1 MDTVMAAMASTAS
14 NKRFFLLVCLL
25 ATAPAWAG
33 DWKFTSGIAL
43 SERFSDNVDLAANG
57 QAESDWI
64 TEVSPRISMS
74 RAGGRAKANVDY
86 SLQGLL
92 YANDSDQNDVRHNL
106 NGRATAELAKDFFFF
121 DATARISHQLL
132 NLADAGGL
140 GDAVGSGNTTSVGSY
155 SLSPYL
161 KHRFGSAA
169 TVEARVTQDGVFIG
183 DSSLSDTNSTRYQ
196 LSAVGGNYFPPLSW
210 GVSYTK
216 SDTRNSGTGASDSG
230 NEAASANARYRL
242 TRKFGL
248 LAQASHEKNDFANVS
263 NRLQDYS
270 SYGLGVFYTPSRR
283 VSMDVLYND
292 SDNGSFISG
301 SLTLNPT
308 LRTSLVA
315 TTSERAYGRTYSLNL
330 AHRTR
335 KTNWSLRYSDD
346 LTTSQQQLINQV
358 GVEIYTCPTGLE
370 SVIPPALPSSP
381 ACVLLL
387 QGVAPISSLVDQTYV
402 SKTLSGT
409 VSYRLRRSSFALS
422 IYDTK
427 REFQSLLGSNDET
440 RGLQASWSLKPA
452 AHTTFTLSGG
462 VSQNEISGPPSRE
475 DDLWNISLITTH
487 QFRPKV
493 SGSVEVRHQERK
505 SSDAT
510 GGYDENSVA
519 ARLNMSF

>member
-1 MDTVMAAMASTAS
+1 MAAMASTAS
-14 NKRFFLLVCLL
+14 NKRFFLLACLL

-33 DWKFTSGIAL
+33 DWKFTSGITL

-57 QAESDWI
+57 LAESDWI
-64 TEVSPRISMS
+64 TEISPRISMS
-74 RAGGRAKANVDY
+74 RAGGRVKANVDY

-106 NGRATAELAKDFFFF
+106 NGRATAELAKDLFFL

-140 GDAVGSGNTTSVGSY
+140 GDAVGAGNTTSVGSY
-155 SLSPYL
+155 SLTPYL

-183 DSSLSDTNSTRYQ
+183 DSSVSDTNSTRYQ

-210 GVSYTK
+210 SASYTK
-216 SDTRNSGTGASDSG
+216 SDTRNNAAGASDSG
-230 NEAASANARYRL
+230 NESASANARYRL

-248 LAQASHEKNDFANVS
+248 LAQASMEKNDFAGAS
-263 NRLQDYS
+263 NATNIRDYS
-270 SYGLGVFYTPSRR
+270 SYGFGAFYTPSRQ
-283 VSMDVLYND
+283 VSMDVLFND

-308 LRTSLVA
+308 LRTSITA

-335 KTNWSLRYSDD
+335 KSNWSLRYSED
-346 LTTSQQQLINQV
+346 LTTSQQQFTNFVPVFNQNLND
-358 GVEIYTCPTGLE
+358 E
-370 SVIPPALPSSP
+370 
-381 ACVLLL
+381 
-387 QGVAPISSLVDQTYV
+387 TYV
-402 SKTLSGT
+402 AKNLIGT
-409 VSYRLRRSSFALS
+409 VSYTLRRNTFNLS
-422 IYDTK
+422 LYNNG
-427 REFQSLLGSNDET
+427 REYQSIAGNDKT
-440 RGLQASWSLKPA
+440 RGMQASWSLKPA

-462 VSQNEISGPPSRE
+462 ISKNEISAPSRE
-475 DDLWNISLITTH
+475 DDLWNLSLVTTH
-487 QFRPKV
+487 QFQPKV

-505 SSDAT
+505 STVAT
-510 GGYDENSVA
+510 GSYDENSVA

>member
-1 MDTVMAAMASTAS
+1 MAAMASTAS
-14 NKRFFLLVCLL
+14 NKRFFLLACLL

-33 DWKFTSGIAL
+33 DWKFTSGITL

-57 QAESDWI
+57 LAESDWI
-64 TEVSPRISMS
+64 TEISPRISMS
-74 RAGGRAKANVDY
+74 RAGGRVKANVDY

-106 NGRATAELAKDFFFF
+106 NGRATAELAKDLFFL

-140 GDAVGSGNTTSVGSY
+140 GDAVGAGNTTSVGSY
-155 SLSPYL
+155 SLTPYL

-183 DSSLSDTNSTRYQ
+183 DSSASDTNSTRYQ

-210 GVSYTK
+210 SASYTK
-216 SDTRNSGTGASDSG
+216 SDTRNNAAGASDSG
-230 NEAASANARYRL
+230 NESASANARYRL

-248 LAQASHEKNDFANVS
+248 LAQASMEKNDFAGAS
-263 NRLQDYS
+263 NATNIRDYS
-270 SYGLGVFYTPSRR
+270 SYGFGAFYTPSRQ
-283 VSMDVLYND
+283 VSMDVLFND

-308 LRTSLVA
+308 LRTSITA

-335 KTNWSLRYSDD
+335 KSNWSLRYSED
-346 LTTSQQQLINQV
+346 LTTSQQQFTNFVPVFNQNLND
-358 GVEIYTCPTGLE
+358 E
-370 SVIPPALPSSP
+370 
-381 ACVLLL
+381 
-387 QGVAPISSLVDQTYV
+387 TYV
-402 SKTLSGT
+402 AKNLIGT
-409 VSYRLRRSSFALS
+409 VSYTLRRNTFNLS
-422 IYDTK
+422 LYNNG
-427 REFQSLLGSNDET
+427 REYQSIAGNDKT
-440 RGLQASWSLKPA
+440 RGMQASWSLKPA

-462 VSQNEISGPPSRE
+462 ISKNEISAPSRE
-475 DDLWNISLITTH
+475 DDLWNLSLVTTH
-487 QFRPKV
+487 QFQPKV

-505 SSDAT
+505 STVAT
-510 GGYDENSVA
+510 GSYDENSVA

>member
-1 MDTVMAAMASTAS
+1 MAAMASTAS
-14 NKRFFLLVCLL
+14 NKRFFLLACLL
-25 ATAPAWAG
+25 ATAPAAWAG
-33 DWKFTSGIAL
+33 DWKFTSGITL

-64 TEVSPRISMS
+64 TEISPRISMS
-74 RAGGRAKANVDY
+74 RAGGRVKANVDY

-106 NGRATAELAKDFFFF
+106 NGRATAELAKDFFFL

-132 NLADAGGL
+132 SLADAGGL
-140 GDAVGSGNTTSVGSY
+140 GDAVGLGNTTAVGSY
-155 SLSPYL
+155 SLSPYI

-169 TVEARVTQDGVFIG
+169 TVEARVTQEDVFIG

-210 GVSYTK
+210 GASYSK
-216 SDTRNSGTGASDSG
+216 SDTRNSGTSTRDSG
-230 NEAASANARYRL
+230 NESASANARYRL

-248 LAQASHEKNDFANVS
+248 LAQASHEKNDFTNAS

-270 SYGLGVFYTPSRR
+270 SYGLGAFYTPSRR
-283 VSMDVLYND
+283 VSMDVLFND

-308 LRTSLVA
+308 LRTSIVA

-335 KTNWSLRYSDD
+335 KSNWSLRYSDD
-346 LTTSQQQLINQV
+346 LTTSQQQF
-358 GVEIYTCPTGLE
+358 TA
-370 SVIPPALPSSP
+370 IPLFNP
-381 ACVLLL
+381 VL
-387 QGVAPISSLVDQTYV
+387 TNETFV
-402 SKTLSGT
+402 SKNLVGS
-409 VSYRLRRSSFALS
+409 VSYTLRRNTFNLS
-422 IYDTK
+422 LYNNE
-427 REFQSLLGSNDET
+427 REYESATGDDST
-440 RGLQASWSLKPA
+440 RGLQASWSLRPA
-452 AHTTFTLSGG
+452 VHTTFTLSGG
-462 VSQNEISGPPSRE
+462 VSRNEISGISTSRE
-475 DDLWNISLITTH
+475 DDLWNLSLVTTH
-487 QFRPKV
+487 QFLPKV

-505 SSDAT
+505 TNPAVGPAA

>member
-14 NKRFFLLVCLL
+14 NKRFFLLACLL

-33 DWKFTSGIAL
+33 DWKFTSGITL

-57 QAESDWI
+57 LAESDWI
-64 TEVSPRISMS
+64 TEISPRISMS
-74 RAGGRAKANVDY
+74 RAGGRVKANVDY

-106 NGRATAELAKDFFFF
+106 NGRATAELAKDLFFL

-140 GDAVGSGNTTSVGSY
+140 GDAVGAGNTTSVGSY
-155 SLSPYL
+155 SLTPYL

-183 DSSLSDTNSTRYQ
+183 DSSVSDTNSTRYQ

-210 GVSYTK
+210 SASYTK
-216 SDTRNSGTGASDSG
+216 SDTRNNAAGASDSG
-230 NEAASANARYRL
+230 NESASANARYRL

-248 LAQASHEKNDFANVS
+248 LAQASMEKNDFAGAS
-263 NRLQDYS
+263 NATNIRDYS
-270 SYGLGVFYTPSRR
+270 SYGFGAFYTPSRQ
-283 VSMDVLYND
+283 VSMDVLFND

-308 LRTSLVA
+308 LRTSITA

-335 KTNWSLRYSDD
+335 KSNWSLRYSED
-346 LTTSQQQLINQV
+346 LTTSQQQFTNFVPVFNQNLND
-358 GVEIYTCPTGLE
+358 E
-370 SVIPPALPSSP
+370 
-381 ACVLLL
+381 
-387 QGVAPISSLVDQTYV
+387 TYV
-402 SKTLSGT
+402 AKNLIGT
-409 VSYRLRRSSFALS
+409 VSYTLRRNTFNLS
-422 IYDTK
+422 LYNNG
-427 REFQSLLGSNDET
+427 REYQSIAGNDKT
-440 RGLQASWSLKPA
+440 RGMQASWSLKPA

-462 VSQNEISGPPSRE
+462 ISKNEISAPSRE
-475 DDLWNISLITTH
+475 DDLWNLSLVTTH
-487 QFRPKV
+487 QFQPKV

-505 SSDAT
+505 STVAT
-510 GGYDENSVA
+510 GSYDENSVA

>member
-14 NKRFFLLVCLL
+14 NKRFFLLACLL

-33 DWKFTSGIAL
+33 DWKFTSGITL

-57 QAESDWI
+57 LAESDWI
-64 TEVSPRISMS
+64 TEISPRISMS
-74 RAGGRAKANVDY
+74 RAGGRVKANVDY

-106 NGRATAELAKDFFFF
+106 NGRATAELAKDLFFL

-140 GDAVGSGNTTSVGSY
+140 GDAVGAGNTTSVGSY
-155 SLSPYL
+155 SLTPYL

-183 DSSLSDTNSTRYQ
+183 DSSASDTNSTRYQ

-210 GVSYTK
+210 SASYTK
-216 SDTRNSGTGASDSG
+216 SDTRNNAAGASDSG
-230 NEAASANARYRL
+230 NESASANARYRL

-248 LAQASHEKNDFANVS
+248 LAQASMEKNDFAGAS
-263 NRLQDYS
+263 NATNIRDYS
-270 SYGLGVFYTPSRR
+270 SYGFGAFYTPSRQ
-283 VSMDVLYND
+283 VSMDVLFND

-308 LRTSLVA
+308 LRTSITA

-335 KTNWSLRYSDD
+335 KSNWSLRYSED
-346 LTTSQQQLINQV
+346 LTTSQQQFTNFVPVFNQNLND
-358 GVEIYTCPTGLE
+358 E
-370 SVIPPALPSSP
+370 
-381 ACVLLL
+381 
-387 QGVAPISSLVDQTYV
+387 TYV
-402 SKTLSGT
+402 AKNLIGT
-409 VSYRLRRSSFALS
+409 VSYTLRRNTFNLS
-422 IYDTK
+422 LYNNG
-427 REFQSLLGSNDET
+427 REYQSIAGNDKT
-440 RGLQASWSLKPA
+440 RGMQASWSLKPA

-462 VSQNEISGPPSRE
+462 ISKNEISAPSRE
-475 DDLWNISLITTH
+475 DDLWNLSLVTTH
-487 QFRPKV
+487 QFQPKV

-505 SSDAT
+505 STVAT
-510 GGYDENSVA
+510 GSYDENSVA

>member
-1 MDTVMAAMASTAS
+1 MAAMASTAS
-14 NKRFFLLVCLL
+14 NKRFFLLACLL

-33 DWKFTSGIAL
+33 DWKFTSGITL

-57 QAESDWI
+57 LAESDWI
-64 TEVSPRISMS
+64 TEISPRISMS
-74 RAGGRAKANVDY
+74 RAGGRVKANVDY

-106 NGRATAELAKDFFFF
+106 NGRATAELAKDLFFL

-140 GDAVGSGNTTSVGSY
+140 GDAVGAGNTTSVGSY
-155 SLSPYL
+155 SLTPYL

-183 DSSLSDTNSTRYQ
+183 DSSASDTNSTRYQ

-210 GVSYTK
+210 SASYTK
-216 SDTRNSGTGASDSG
+216 SDTRNNAAGASDSG
-230 NEAASANARYRL
+230 NESASANARYRL

-248 LAQASHEKNDFANVS
+248 LAQASMEKNDFAGAS
-263 NRLQDYS
+263 NATNIRDYS
-270 SYGLGVFYTPSRR
+270 SYGFGAFYTPSRQ
-283 VSMDVLYND
+283 VSMDVLFND

-308 LRTSLVA
+308 LRTSITA

-335 KTNWSLRYSDD
+335 KSNWSLRYSED
-346 LTTSQQQLINQV
+346 LTTSQQQFTNFVPVFNQNLND
-358 GVEIYTCPTGLE
+358 E
-370 SVIPPALPSSP
+370 
-381 ACVLLL
+381 
-387 QGVAPISSLVDQTYV
+387 TYV
-402 SKTLSGT
+402 AKNLIGT
-409 VSYRLRRSSFALS
+409 VSYTLRRNTFNLS
-422 IYDTK
+422 LYNNG
-427 REFQSLLGSNDET
+427 REYQSIAGNDKT
-440 RGLQASWSLKPA
+440 RGMQASWSLKPA

-462 VSQNEISGPPSRE
+462 FSQNEISGPPSRE
-475 DDLWNISLITTH
+475 DDLWNLSLVTTH
-487 QFRPKV
+487 QFQPKV
-493 SGSVEVRHQERK
+493 SGSVEMRHQERT
-505 SSDAT
+505 STDST

>member
-1 MDTVMAAMASTAS
+1 MASTAS
-14 NKRFFLLVCLL
+14 NKRFFLLACLL

-33 DWKFTSGIAL
+33 DWKFTSGITL

-57 QAESDWI
+57 LAESDWI
-64 TEVSPRISMS
+64 TEISPRISMS
-74 RAGGRAKANVDY
+74 RAGGRVKANVDY

-106 NGRATAELAKDFFFF
+106 NGRATAELAKDLFFL

-140 GDAVGSGNTTSVGSY
+140 GDAVGAGNTTSVGSY
-155 SLSPYL
+155 SLTPYL

-183 DSSLSDTNSTRYQ
+183 DSSASDTNSTRYQ

-210 GVSYTK
+210 SASYTK
-216 SDTRNSGTGASDSG
+216 SDTRNNAAGASDSG
-230 NEAASANARYRL
+230 NESASANARYRL

-248 LAQASHEKNDFANVS
+248 LAQASMEKNDFAGAS
-263 NRLQDYS
+263 NATNIRDYS
-270 SYGLGVFYTPSRR
+270 SYGFGAFYTPSRQ
-283 VSMDVLYND
+283 VSMDVLFND

-308 LRTSLVA
+308 LRTSITA

-335 KTNWSLRYSDD
+335 KSNWSLRYSED
-346 LTTSQQQLINQV
+346 LTTSQQQFTNFVPVFNQNLND
-358 GVEIYTCPTGLE
+358 E
-370 SVIPPALPSSP
+370 
-381 ACVLLL
+381 
-387 QGVAPISSLVDQTYV
+387 TYV
-402 SKTLSGT
+402 AKNLIGT
-409 VSYRLRRSSFALS
+409 VSYTLRRNTFNLS
-422 IYDTK
+422 LYNNG
-427 REFQSLLGSNDET
+427 REYQSIAGNDKT
-440 RGLQASWSLKPA
+440 RGMQASWSLKPA

-462 VSQNEISGPPSRE
+462 ISKNEISAPSRE
-475 DDLWNISLITTH
+475 DDLWNLSLVTTH
-487 QFRPKV
+487 QFQPKV

-505 SSDAT
+505 STVAT
-510 GGYDENSVA
+510 GSYDENSVA

>member
-14 NKRFFLLVCLL
+14 NKRFFLLACLL

-33 DWKFTSGIAL
+33 DWKFTSGITL

-57 QAESDWI
+57 LAESDWI
-64 TEVSPRISMS
+64 TEISPRISMS
-74 RAGGRAKANVDY
+74 RAGGRVKANVDY

-106 NGRATAELAKDFFFF
+106 NGRATAELAMDLFFL

-140 GDAVGSGNTTSVGSY
+140 GDAVGAGNTTSVGSY
-155 SLSPYL
+155 SLTPYL

-183 DSSLSDTNSTRYQ
+183 DSSASDTNSTRYQ

-210 GVSYTK
+210 SASYTK
-216 SDTRNSGTGASDSG
+216 SDTRNNAAGASDSG
-230 NEAASANARYRL
+230 NESASANARYRL

-248 LAQASHEKNDFANVS
+248 LAQASMEKNDFAGAS
-263 NRLQDYS
+263 NATNIRDYS
-270 SYGLGVFYTPSRR
+270 SYGFGAFYTPSRQ
-283 VSMDVLYND
+283 VSMDVLFND

-308 LRTSLVA
+308 LRTSITA

-335 KTNWSLRYSDD
+335 KSNWSLRYSED
-346 LTTSQQQLINQV
+346 LTTSQQQFTNFVPVFNQNLND
-358 GVEIYTCPTGLE
+358 E
-370 SVIPPALPSSP
+370 
-381 ACVLLL
+381 
-387 QGVAPISSLVDQTYV
+387 TYV
-402 SKTLSGT
+402 AKNLIGT
-409 VSYRLRRSSFALS
+409 VSYTLRRNTFNLS
-422 IYDTK
+422 LYNNG
-427 REFQSLLGSNDET
+427 REYQSIAGNDKT
-440 RGLQASWSLKPA
+440 RGMQASWSLKPA

-462 VSQNEISGPPSRE
+462 ISKNEISAPSRE
-475 DDLWNISLITTH
+475 DDLWNLSLVTTH
-487 QFRPKV
+487 QFQPKV

-505 SSDAT
+505 STVAT
-510 GGYDENSVA
+510 GSYDENSVA

>member
-14 NKRFFLLVCLL
+14 NKRFFLLACLL

-33 DWKFTSGIAL
+33 DWKFTSGITL

-57 QAESDWI
+57 LAESDWI
-64 TEVSPRISMS
+64 TEISPRISMS
-74 RAGGRAKANVDY
+74 RAGGRVKANVDY

-106 NGRATAELAKDFFFF
+106 NGRATAELAKDLFFL

-140 GDAVGSGNTTSVGSY
+140 GDAVGAGNTTSVGSY
-155 SLSPYL
+155 SLTPYL

-183 DSSLSDTNSTRYQ
+183 DSSVSDTNSTRYQ

-210 GVSYTK
+210 SASYTK
-216 SDTRNSGTGASDSG
+216 SDTRNNAAGASDSG
-230 NEAASANARYRL
+230 NESASANARYRL

-248 LAQASHEKNDFANVS
+248 LAQASMEKNDFAGAS
-263 NRLQDYS
+263 NATNIRDYS
-270 SYGLGVFYTPSRR
+270 SYGFGAFYTPSRQ
-283 VSMDVLYND
+283 VSMDVLFND

-308 LRTSLVA
+308 LRTSITA

-335 KTNWSLRYSDD
+335 KSNWSLRYSED
-346 LTTSQQQLINQV
+346 LTTSQQQFTNFVPVFNQNLKD
-358 GVEIYTCPTGLE
+358 E
-370 SVIPPALPSSP
+370 
-381 ACVLLL
+381 
-387 QGVAPISSLVDQTYV
+387 TYV
-402 SKTLSGT
+402 AKNLIGT
-409 VSYRLRRSSFALS
+409 VSYTLRRNTFNLS
-422 IYDTK
+422 LYNNG
-427 REFQSLLGSNDET
+427 REYQSIAGNDKT
-440 RGLQASWSLKPA
+440 RGMQASWSLKPA

-462 VSQNEISGPPSRE
+462 ISKNEISAPSRE
-475 DDLWNISLITTH
+475 DDLWNLSLVTTH
-487 QFRPKV
+487 QFQPKV

-505 SSDAT
+505 STVAT
-510 GGYDENSVA
+510 GSYDENSVA

>member
-1 MDTVMAAMASTAS
+1 MAAMASTAS
-14 NKRFFLLVCLL
+14 NKRFFLLACLL

-33 DWKFTSGIAL
+33 DWKFTSGITL

-57 QAESDWI
+57 LAESDWI
-64 TEVSPRISMS
+64 TEISPRISMS
-74 RAGGRAKANVDY
+74 RAGGRVKANVDY

-106 NGRATAELAKDFFFF
+106 NGRATAELAKDLFFL

-140 GDAVGSGNTTSVGSY
+140 GDAVGAGNTTSVGSY
-155 SLSPYL
+155 SLTPYL

-183 DSSLSDTNSTRYQ
+183 DSSVSDTNSTRYQ

-210 GVSYTK
+210 SASYTK
-216 SDTRNSGTGASDSG
+216 SDTRNNAAGASDSG
-230 NEAASANARYRL
+230 NESASANARYRL

-248 LAQASHEKNDFANVS
+248 LAQASMEKNDFAGAS
-263 NRLQDYS
+263 NTTNIRDYS
-270 SYGLGVFYTPSRR
+270 SYGFGAFYTPSRQ
-283 VSMDVLYND
+283 VSMDVLFND

-308 LRTSLVA
+308 LRTSITA

-335 KTNWSLRYSDD
+335 KSNWSLRYSED
-346 LTTSQQQLINQV
+346 LTTSQQQFTNFVPVFNQNLND
-358 GVEIYTCPTGLE
+358 E
-370 SVIPPALPSSP
+370 
-381 ACVLLL
+381 
-387 QGVAPISSLVDQTYV
+387 TYV
-402 SKTLSGT
+402 AKNLIGT
-409 VSYRLRRSSFALS
+409 VSYTLRRNTFNLS
-422 IYDTK
+422 LYNNG
-427 REFQSLLGSNDET
+427 REYQSIAGNDKT
-440 RGLQASWSLKPA
+440 RGMQASWSLKPA

-462 VSQNEISGPPSRE
+462 ISKNEISAPSRE
-475 DDLWNISLITTH
+475 DDLWNLSLVTTH
-487 QFRPKV
+487 QFQPKV

-505 SSDAT
+505 STVAT
-510 GGYDENSVA
+510 GSYDENSVA